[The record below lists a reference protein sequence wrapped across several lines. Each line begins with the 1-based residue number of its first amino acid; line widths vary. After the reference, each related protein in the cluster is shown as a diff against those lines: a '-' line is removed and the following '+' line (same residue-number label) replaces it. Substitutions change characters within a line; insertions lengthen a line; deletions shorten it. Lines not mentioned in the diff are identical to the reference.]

1 MKVLIADDD
10 EDVREAYE
18 RLLGPLGHE
27 LTICP
32 DGRQAWD
39 AYRNGDFPVVIL
51 DWRMPDMDGLTV
63 CRAIR
68 RLARSTYTHVLIVT
82 ASGREGYTECLDA
95 GADDFIRKP
104 FDPQEILARFR
115 VAERMLRL
123 HSHVSQL
130 EGILSVCSYCK
141 AIRNDQQEWLPMEG
155 YLGKRTKVEFSHGIC
170 PTCVEK
176 QMKLLKARGG
186 KSLLDP

>member
-1 MKVLIADDD
+1 MKILIADDD
-10 EDVREAYE
+10 EAVLDAYST
-18 RLLGPLGHE
+18 LLEPLGHP
-27 LTICP
+27 LTICH

-39 AYRNGDFPVVIL
+39 AYRTGEFEVVIL
-51 DWRMPDMDGLTV
+51 DWRMPEMDGLTV

-68 RLARSTYTHVLIVT
+68 RLSRAQYSHVLIVT
-82 ASGREGYTECLDA
+82 ASGREGYAECLDA

-104 FDPQEILARFR
+104 FDPHELMARLR

-141 AIRNDQQEWLPMEG
+141 AIRNDQQQWLPMEG
-155 YLGKRTKVEFSHGIC
+155 YISKRTKVEFSHGIC
-170 PTCVEK
+170 PPCVEK
-176 QMKLLKARGG
+176 QMSLLKARGNPLG
-186 KSLLDP
+186 E